1 MADNAL
7 AKDASR
13 PQALLYGDV
22 DSPLLTALGQSM
34 TLVPYNGKTE
44 QIEKAQLVILDGDHF
59 SPEALQADQFVST
72 ALRSGLWV
80 LALDVTKDHKQTG
93 LRGILS
99 VATDQPDSAYLVHIG
114 KDQNGSPALDVIE
127 VPTLEKLGLGKG
139 KRGDLDDDIASRI
152 VDNMLRR
159 LSAPRPPLKGSAEP
173 PGLLYVTYY
182 FTQLYP
188 EGPLWPYQYQLWPY
202 VNPEPPN
209 VPQSPSLQ
217 TNETLTVYLNN
228 SNNPQGD
235 FQYVVA
241 ESDLT
246 AVPKLP
252 NEQFANYQDFYFSAE
267 GDYLELGWFQT
278 RVNTS
283 LTAPSDSADLWTT
296 VATSPQTVN
305 GQHSVTSS
313 VSFQIGYNQ
322 AQGGSGNFGYS
333 SSTTRTIQDWKE
345 TNDSD
350 GTLAVWRYRSEYP
363 VDADQPDYYCR
374 EQTDLYSQY
383 SCYPDTLPNDLSI
396 NNLQLHTSAVWKTPT
411 VEDKVAT
418 IALQD
423 MHEMVLLY
431 CPQDEISGIWL
442 RCDSPAQVVDQFP
455 HSMNLSID
463 LGAVV
468 PVPIN
473 SITFNPNPAPPGKVT
488 GTVTLAKPVVFDT
501 EILLSSNSQNA
512 TVLPSVT
519 VKKGDTSANFQV
531 LTNAN
536 GLGNGGSTTATITA
550 FYAQNYQAQL
560 QVQKTGK

>member
-1 MADNAL
+1 
-7 AKDASR
+7 
-13 PQALLYGDV
+13 
-22 DSPLLTALGQSM
+22 M
-34 TLVPYNGKTE
+34 TLIPCHGNRE
-44 QIEKAQLVILDGDHF
+44 QLEKAQVLIVDGDHF
-59 SPEALQADQFVST
+59 SPEALQTDQFVWN

-93 LRGILS
+93 LRGVLS
-99 VATDQPDSAYLVHIG
+99 VATDQPDMAYLVHIG
-114 KDQNGSPALDVIE
+114 RDQNRSPSVDIVE
-127 VPTLEKLGLGKG
+127 VPIRENPGLRKVKRPDLGA
-139 KRGDLDDDIASRI
+139 DIASEI
-152 VDNMLRR
+152 VDHLLRR
-159 LSAPRPPLKGSAEP
+159 LTAPRPTLKGSAEP

-188 EGPLWPYQYQLWPY
+188 EGPLWPYQYQNKD
-202 VNPEPPN
+202 VNPVPPN

-252 NEQFANYQDFYFSAE
+252 SEQFANYQNFFFSAE

-283 LTAPSDSADLWTT
+283 LTAPSDSADMWTT
-296 VATSPQTVN
+296 VATSPETIN
-305 GQHSVTSS
+305 GQHSVTSG

-322 AQGGSGNFGYS
+322 AQGGSGNFGYN

-350 GTLAVWRYRSEYP
+350 GPQAVWRYRSEYP

-396 NNLQLHTSAVWKTPT
+396 NNLQLHTSTVWKTPA
-411 VEDKVAT
+411 VENKVAT
-418 IALQD
+418 IALQNL
-423 MHEMVLLY
+423 HEMVLLY
-431 CPQDEISGIWL
+431 CPEDEISGIWL
-442 RCDSPAQVVDQFP
+442 RCDSPAQIVDQFP

-468 PVPIN
+468 PVPIS
-473 SITFNPNPAPPGKVT
+473 SITFNPNPAPPGKAT
-488 GTVTLAKPVVFDT
+488 GTVTLAKPAAFDT
-501 EILLSSNSQNA
+501 QILLSSNSQNA

-519 VKKGDTSANFQV
+519 VKKGETSANFEV

-536 GLGNGGSTTATITA
+536 GLGNCGSTTATITA
-550 FYAQNYQAQL
+550 FYAQNYQTQL
-560 QVQKTGK
+560 QVQKTCK